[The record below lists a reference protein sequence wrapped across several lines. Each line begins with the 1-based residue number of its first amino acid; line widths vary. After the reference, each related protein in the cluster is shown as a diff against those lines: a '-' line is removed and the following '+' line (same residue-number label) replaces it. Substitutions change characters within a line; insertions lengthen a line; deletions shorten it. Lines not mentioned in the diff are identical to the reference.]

1 MGILE
6 ENNLKKIT
14 IKKPIV
20 KIIIVIL
27 VVISVLAISSCGAM
41 LYLNGYDYDMLVA
54 PLYYDCDWV
63 IGKTIDEVVEKYG
76 MFDDYETYLH
86 AYYDSEKKEY
96 VLTDTTYQTGCY
108 YINDTRFCHSG
119 LDRRNYGCI
128 FTITFDENGTAV
140 ESNYSQDPVMR
151 RKYLN

>member
-1 MGILE
+1 MKKI
-6 ENNLKKIT
+6 LKKKWIIT
-14 IKKPIV
+14 
-20 KIIIVIL
+20 IIIVIL
-27 VVISVLAISSCGAM
+27 VVVSFVKISEVGVMIFFG
-41 LYLNGYDYDMLVA
+41 GYDYDMLVA

-63 IGKTIDEVVEKYG
+63 IGKTIDEVVDKYG

-86 AYYDSEKKEY
+86 AYYDSEKKDY
-96 VLTDTTYQTGCY
+96 VLTDATYQTGCY

-128 FTITFDENGTAV
+128 FTITFDEHGIAV
-140 ESNYSQDPVMR
+140 ESDYAGDPVMR